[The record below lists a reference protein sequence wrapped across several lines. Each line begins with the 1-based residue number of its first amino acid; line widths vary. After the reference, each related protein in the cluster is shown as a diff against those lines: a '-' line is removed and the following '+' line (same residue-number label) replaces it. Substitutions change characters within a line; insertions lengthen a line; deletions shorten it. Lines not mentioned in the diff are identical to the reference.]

1 VANISFKMNS
11 RTLVFILNPC
21 HAATLFVVF
30 LTMTDFSF
38 IGEIVVLAFYGF
50 SFGGWIG
57 LIFSEN
63 EGLPWNEVFVYNIQ
77 HVIVSGLGPIVLSTG
92 GRYDIRRFFSVRL
105 LWAGAILFTLYE
117 RWVLMP
123 ISLISWA
130 NLNHS
135 LCGVHNDPFYEIF
148 QLGKWYW
155 LWADLY
161 LALACFVGFVV
172 NSLLVIVIERLGR
185 LVGILR

>member
-1 VANISFKMNS
+1 MANISFKLDS
-11 RTLVFILNPC
+11 RTLIFMLNPC
-21 HAATLFVVF
+21 HAAIFFLVF
-30 LTMTDFSF
+30 LTMTDYSCV
-38 IGEIVVLAFYGF
+38 GEIVALAFYGF

-57 LIFSEN
+57 LLFSEN
-63 EGLPWNEVFVYNIQ
+63 EGLPWIEVLVYYV
-77 HVIVSGLGPIVLSTG
+77 HHAIVSGLGPILLSAG
-92 GRYDIRRFFSVRL
+92 GRYDIRRFFSLRL
-105 LWAGAILFTLYE
+105 IWAGAILFTLYE

-123 ISLISWA
+123 ISLLSWA

-161 LALACFVGFVV
+161 LAIACFLGFFI
-172 NSLLVIVIERLGR
+172 NTLLVVVFARLSR
-185 LVGILR
+185 LVGI